1 MEKIKKKTKKPKIK
15 SCGNNIIMYE
25 QVYLFTEVNSDNH
38 PIMIFRV

>member
-1 MEKIKKKTKKPKIK
+1 MEKIKLKKTKKPKIE
-15 SCGNNIIMYE
+15 SIIMYD